1 MSDVET
7 LRAILDLEPLE
18 INLFRGRSGSPGG
31 GRVFGGQVVA
41 QALVAAQR
49 TVDETRRPH
58 SLHAY
63 FLLGGDPTVPIIY
76 EVDRIRDG
84 KSFTTRRVVAIQH
97 GRAIYSMA
105 VSFQVPEEGIEHQ
118 SRMPDVPP
126 PEASPSDEQW
136 REKLV
141 ARFPAAAK
149 RDWMALRPLEV
160 KPVGLSPSFLAGKEQ
175 EARPGIWFRTRG
187 ALPDDVGVHQ
197 AVLAYASDLSLLQ
210 AALVPHGRSV
220 FDADMQV
227 ASLDHA
233 LWFHRPFRADDW
245 LLYIQDS
252 PSAQGARGFCRGEIY
267 SRDGKL
273 VASAVQEGLMRVLE
287 S

>member
-1 MSDVET
+1 MSD
-7 LRAILDLEPLE
+7 ASKPCAPSSISSPW

-49 TVDETRRPH
+49 TVDETPSPIPPRLFSARRRSH
-58 SLHAY
+58 RA
-63 FLLGGDPTVPIIY
+63 IIY

-126 PEASPSDEQW
+126 PEASPSDEHGA
-136 REKLV
+136 EKLV
-141 ARFPAAAK
+141 ARFPPPPK

-160 KPVGLSPSFLAGKEQ
+160 KPVGLSPSFLAARSRG
-175 EARPGIWFRTRG
+175 ARPGIWFRTRG
-187 ALPDDVGVHQ
+187 ALPDDVGIPGG
-197 AVLAYASDLSLLQ
+197 AGLCLRPLAAP

-220 FDADMQV
+220 FDADMQWR
-227 ASLDHA
+227 ASTT
-233 LWFHRPFRADDW
+233 
-245 LLYIQDS
+245 LYGS
-252 PSAQGARGFCRGEIY
+252 TGRSAPTTAPLHPGQSHGPGGARILPR
-267 SRDGKL
+267 RDL
-273 VASAVQEGLMRVLE
+273 
-287 S
+287 